1 MRSESNILE
10 HLDMCLYYVECQR
23 RIKKAASCVSKAI
36 LNQYSPKSATWLAS
50 AFTLPELSSWVASR
64 AEQNIISYDDSAL
77 IHSEQIDMLQY
88 VESWIGSHVDERI
101 DGP

>member
-1 MRSESNILE
+1 
-10 HLDMCLYYVECQR
+10 
-23 RIKKAASCVSKAI
+23 

-88 VESWIGSHVDERI
+88 VESWTGSHVDERI